1 MKKKSTT
8 WIAAAL
14 LTIAA
19 TISMIYCLLEFRHT
33 LWILAISCIVLLLSA
48 FWLFL
53 CLSRRQSRL
62 HSKSIGEEQHERMN
76 YEGMKLQ
83 GEELIRLVNTLGK
96 GTYVYSKKT
105 AEQLDALNKQIQSE
119 VFIHQQLVNKLIK
132 EETRI
137 AKFQVKYGQ
146 EDTAKLIQA
155 LADNRNR
162 LQTTLQDA
170 VSALP
175 NPVATDSVS
184 TDTASMDVNIDMSEI
199 TACLHEITSELT
211 HMNET
216 IIELQQQVNNL
227 SEMPIYHQSVS
238 MNSTE
243 MNAPEAN
250 TPKTDAMASFI
261 TDMDTTEATAPEANT
276 TETDAMASFIT
287 DMNTTEATAP
297 EVNTAETDTL
307 ASFITD
313 MDTTEGITTEA
324 NTAETDAMD
333 SLDSFFTDMNTAAPP
348 IAEEQPETIDLGE
361 EIEIPATDTTPE
373 EFIEPASEPETV
385 TIEVP
390 KDDNPNRQLSPEEI
404 AALFA
409 SLG

>member
-170 VSALP
+170 VSVLP
-175 NPVATDSVS
+175 NPMANDSIP

-199 TACLHEITSELT
+199 TACLHEITSELA

-250 TPKTDAMASFI
+250 TP
-261 TDMDTTEATAPEANT
+261 
-276 TETDAMASFIT
+276 ETDAMASFIADT
-287 DMNTTEATAP
+287 NTTEAIAP
-297 EVNTAETDTL
+297 EMNTAETDTL

-313 MDTTEGITTEA
+313 MDTTEATAPEA
-324 NTAETDAMD
+324 AVTD
-333 SLDSFFTDMNTAAPP
+333 SLDSFFTDMNNTEVA

>member
-1 MKKKSTT
+1 MKKKSNT

-119 VFIHQQLVNKLIK
+119 VFIHQQLINKLIK

-170 VSALP
+170 VSTLP
-175 NPVATDSVS
+175 NPVANDSIP

-227 SEMPIYHQSVS
+227 SEMPIYHP
-238 MNSTE
+238 TIG
-243 MNAPEAN
+243 
-250 TPKTDAMASFI
+250 T
-261 TDMDTTEATAPEANT
+261 DTTEVN
-276 TETDAMASFIT
+276 AS
-287 DMNTTEATAP
+287 ES
-297 EVNTAETDTL
+297 NTAETDTL

-313 MDTTEGITTEA
+313 MDTTEGNAPEV
-324 NTAETDAMD
+324 NTPETDAMTSFITDMDTAEGNTTEAAVTD
-333 SLDSFFTDMNTAAPP
+333 SLDSFFTDMNPTEAP

-361 EIEIPATDTTPE
+361 EIEIPATVTTPE
-373 EFIEPASEPETV
+373 EFIEPVSEPETV

>member
-1 MKKKSTT
+1 MKKKSNT

-19 TISMIYCLLEFRHT
+19 TISTIYCLLEFRHT
-33 LWILAISCIVLLLSA
+33 LWILAISCIVLLLSD

-175 NPVATDSVS
+175 NPVATDSVP
-184 TDTASMDVNIDMSEI
+184 TDSASMDVNIDMSEI

-250 TPKTDAMASFI
+250 TTQTDAMTSFITGMDTTEVNASESNTPETDTMASFI

-276 TETDAMASFIT
+276 
-287 DMNTTEATAP
+287 P
-297 EVNTAETDTL
+297 ETDTL

-313 MDTTEGITTEA
+313 IDTTEGNASEA
-324 NTAETDAMD
+324 AVTD
-333 SLDSFFTDMNTAAPP
+333 SLDSFFTDMNPTESPV
-348 IAEEQPETIDLGE
+348 AEEQPETIDLGE

-373 EFIEPASEPETV
+373 EFIEPVSEPETV

>member
-1 MKKKSTT
+1 MKKKSNT

-119 VFIHQQLVNKLIK
+119 VFIHQQLINKLIK

-170 VSALP
+170 VSTLP
-175 NPVATDSVS
+175 NPVANDSIP

-227 SEMPIYHQSVS
+227 SEMPIYHPTIG
-238 MNSTE
+238 MDTTE
-243 MNAPEAN
+243 GNAPKVN
-250 TPKTDAMASFI
+250 TPEPDAMTSFI
-261 TDMDTTEATAPEANT
+261 TDT
-276 TETDAMASFIT
+276 
-287 DMNTTEATAP
+287 NTTEATAP
-297 EVNTAETDTL
+297 EVNTPETDTL

-313 MDTTEGITTEA
+313 MDTAEGNTTEA
-324 NTAETDAMD
+324 AVTD
-333 SLDSFFTDMNTAAPP
+333 SLDSFFTDMNTAEAP

-373 EFIEPASEPETV
+373 EFIEPVSEPETV

>member
-1 MKKKSTT
+1 MKKKSNT

-175 NPVATDSVS
+175 NPVANDSAP

-199 TACLHEITSELT
+199 TACLHEITSELA

-250 TPKTDAMASFI
+250 TTQTDTLASFITDMDTSEGNAPEVNSTETDAMASFI
-261 TDMDTTEATAPEANT
+261 TDMDTSEG
-276 TETDAMASFIT
+276 
-287 DMNTTEATAP
+287 NTTEAA
-297 EVNTAETDTL
+297 
-307 ASFITD
+307 
-313 MDTTEGITTEA
+313 
-324 NTAETDAMD
+324 
-333 SLDSFFTDMNTAAPP
+333 

>member
-1 MKKKSTT
+1 MKKKSNT

-53 CLSRRQSRL
+53 CLSRSQIRL

-175 NPVATDSVS
+175 NPVANNSVP

-250 TPKTDAMASFI
+250 TTQTDALTSFITDMDTSEGNAPEVNSTETDAMASFI
-261 TDMDTTEATAPEANT
+261 TDMDTSEG
-276 TETDAMASFIT
+276 
-287 DMNTTEATAP
+287 NTTEAA
-297 EVNTAETDTL
+297 
-307 ASFITD
+307 
-313 MDTTEGITTEA
+313 
-324 NTAETDAMD
+324 
-333 SLDSFFTDMNTAAPP
+333 

-373 EFIEPASEPETV
+373 EFIEPASEPETRV
-385 TIEVP
+385 SQSLCKP
-390 KDDNPNRQLSPEEI
+390 PN
-404 AALFA
+404 
-409 SLG
+409 

>member
-1 MKKKSTT
+1 MKKKSNT

-175 NPVATDSVS
+175 NPVANDSVP

-216 IIELQQQVNNL
+216 IIELQHQVNNL
-227 SEMPIYHQSVS
+227 SEMPIYHPTIG
-238 MNSTE
+238 MDTTE
-243 MNAPEAN
+243 VN
-250 TPKTDAMASFI
+250 TSEVNTSEVNTTQTDALTSFI
-261 TDMDTTEATAPEANT
+261 TDMDTSEGN
-276 TETDAMASFIT
+276 
-287 DMNTTEATAP
+287 AP
-297 EVNTAETDTL
+297 EVNTPETDTL

-313 MDTTEGITTEA
+313 MDTAEGNTSEA
-324 NTAETDAMD
+324 AVTD
-333 SLDSFFTDMNTAAPP
+333 SLDSFFTDMNPTEAPV
-348 IAEEQPETIDLGE
+348 AEEQPETIDLGE

>member
-1 MKKKSTT
+1 MKKKSNT

-170 VSALP
+170 VSVLP
-175 NPVATDSVS
+175 NPVANDSIP

-227 SEMPIYHQSVS
+227 SEMPIYHPTIG
-238 MNSTE
+238 MDTTE
-243 MNAPEAN
+243 GNAPEVN
-250 TPKTDAMASFI
+250 TPETDAMTSFI
-261 TDMDTTEATAPEANT
+261 TDT
-276 TETDAMASFIT
+276 
-287 DMNTTEATAP
+287 NTTEATAP
-297 EVNTAETDTL
+297 EVNTPETDTL

-313 MDTTEGITTEA
+313 MDTAEGNTSEA
-324 NTAETDAMD
+324 AVTD
-333 SLDSFFTDMNTAAPP
+333 SLDSFFTDRNPTEAPV
-348 IAEEQPETIDLGE
+348 AEEQPETIDLGE

>member
-1 MKKKSTT
+1 MVCGRSAMKKKSNT

-146 EDTAKLIQA
+146 EDTSKLIQA

-175 NPVATDSVS
+175 NPVANDSIP

-216 IIELQQQVNNL
+216 IIELQQQINNL
-227 SEMPIYHQSVS
+227 SEMPIYHP
-238 MNSTE
+238 T
-243 MNAPEAN
+243 
-250 TPKTDAMASFI
+250 I
-261 TDMDTTEATAPEANT
+261 GMDTTEGNAPKVNT
-276 TETDAMASFIT
+276 PEPDALASFIT

-297 EVNTAETDTL
+297 DVNTAETDTL

-313 MDTTEGITTEA
+313 M
-324 NTAETDAMD
+324 NTAEA
-333 SLDSFFTDMNTAAPP
+333 P

>member
-1 MKKKSTT
+1 MKKKSNT

-170 VSALP
+170 VSSLP
-175 NPVATDSVS
+175 NPVANDSVP

-313 MDTTEGITTEA
+313 MDTAEGNTSEA
-324 NTAETDAMD
+324 AVTD
-333 SLDSFFTDMNTAAPP
+333 SFDSFFTDMNPTEVP

>member
-1 MKKKSTT
+1 MKKKSNT

-175 NPVATDSVS
+175 NPVANDSVP
-184 TDTASMDVNIDMSEI
+184 TDTAPMDVNIDMSEI

-250 TPKTDAMASFI
+250 TTQTDALTSFITDMDTSEGNAPEVNSTETDAMASFI
-261 TDMDTTEATAPEANT
+261 TDMDTSEGN
-276 TETDAMASFIT
+276 
-287 DMNTTEATAP
+287 AP
-297 EVNTAETDTL
+297 EVNSTETDVM

-313 MDTTEGITTEA
+313 MDTSEGNTTEA
-324 NTAETDAMD
+324 A
-333 SLDSFFTDMNTAAPP
+333 

>member
-170 VSALP
+170 VSVLP
-175 NPVATDSVS
+175 NPMANDSIP

-199 TACLHEITSELT
+199 TACLHEITSELA

-250 TPKTDAMASFI
+250 TP
-261 TDMDTTEATAPEANT
+261 
-276 TETDAMASFIT
+276 ETDAMASFIADT
-287 DMNTTEATAP
+287 NTTEAIAP
-297 EVNTAETDTL
+297 EMNTAETDTL

-313 MDTTEGITTEA
+313 TNTTEA
-324 NTAETDAMD
+324 TAPEAAVTD
-333 SLDSFFTDMNTAAPP
+333 SLDSFFTDMNNTEAA